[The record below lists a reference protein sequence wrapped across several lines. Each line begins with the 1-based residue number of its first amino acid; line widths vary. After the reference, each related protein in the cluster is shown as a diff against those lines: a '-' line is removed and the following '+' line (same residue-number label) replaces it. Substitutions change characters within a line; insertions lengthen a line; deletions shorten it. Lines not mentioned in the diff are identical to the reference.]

1 MKDNPER
8 TEMEQ
13 EMTAPINPF
22 LIAAAAMTLLG
33 TLLVYHSCGLLDL
46 EIFWHYWLLL
56 LC

>member
-1 MKDNPER
+1 
-8 TEMEQ
+8 MEQ